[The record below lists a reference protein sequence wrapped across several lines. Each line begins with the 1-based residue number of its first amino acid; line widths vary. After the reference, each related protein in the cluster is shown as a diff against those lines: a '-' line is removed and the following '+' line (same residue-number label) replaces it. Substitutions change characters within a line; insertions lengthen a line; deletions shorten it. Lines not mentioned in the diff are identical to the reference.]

1 MWVRAQLTENKN
13 GNPQAHTALR
23 RDGQEGWSIWRRRQS
38 LFAGAFVGTGAEL
51 GLQIRR
57 WAVHGPGVA
66 GHHRARRGTRTGA
79 RVPPAIAGRNR
90 SALGTPGESGSRS
103 A

>member
-57 WAVHGPGVA
+57 WA
-66 GHHRARRGTRTGA
+66 GHWSWGAWHPRARRGTGKGA
-79 RVPPAIAGRNR
+79 PGPAPTAGRDR
-90 SALGTPGESGSRS
+90 ISLATPGE
-103 A
+103 AVN